1 MAFYVR
7 QGFIEN
13 TRVVH
18 ERLCK
23 TTSVLNNAWPSGSQ
37 NEKEEKI
44 LPGSQTVAPPL

>member
-18 ERLCK
+18 EQLCK

-37 NEKEEKI
+37 KEKEKNS
-44 LPGSQTVAPPL
+44 SQGVKR